1 MTTMALPSAYR
12 ENLEAAL
19 DPSRQKGQIFK
30 LTAPAD
36 ELGCV
41 DFGSNNTLSLGGSG
55 ATREELLRELARNP
69 NFAIGTGG
77 SRLLGGTTQYIDEL
91 ERDLAHFYNADE
103 GLIFPSGYEGNVAI
117 HATLPQTGD
126 AIIHDAKIHASS
138 RDGMRSSK
146 AHIIRPFAHNDPHS
160 LYDVL
165 EEVKLLEPAIADGLN
180 TVFVTIESIYSM
192 DGDVAPV
199 PEIVNEVKRA
209 LPKGNLVMILDEAHS
224 HGIVGPS
231 GAGLA
236 CQLGL
241 EHEFAVRLHTFG
253 KAIGAGGGIILC
265 DGLIKRYLV
274 SYARNFMFTTAPAFT
289 FFATIKA
296 AVSVMSSEEGDW
308 RRKQLQDRIYHFY
321 DLLFHHPQWEHV
333 RRSGILSIPTTDH
346 FMKGSS
352 FLVPII
358 PLITQPG
365 YSHRLEKWLLD
376 RGMHTHGV
384 RYPIVSM
391 AKERVRVMIHVENT
405 TEQVEALVKS
415 IMEWADQYAPSLSPT
430 TIKLRL

>member
-1 MTTMALPSAYR
+1 MALPSAYR

-19 DPSRQKGQIFK
+19 DPNRQKGQVFK

-36 ELGCV
+36 ELGCI
-41 DFGSNNTLSLGGSG
+41 DFGSNNTLSLGGSA
-55 ATREELLRELARNP
+55 ATREEFLRELARNP

-77 SRLLGGTTQYIDEL
+77 SRLLGGTTRYIDEL

-103 GLIFPSGYEGNVAI
+103 GLILPSGYEGNVAI

-126 AIIHDAKIHASS
+126 AIIHDAKIHAST

-146 AHIIRPFAHNDPHS
+146 AHIIRPFAHNDPQS

-199 PEIVNEVKRA
+199 AEIVNEAKRA

-253 KAIGAGGGIILC
+253 KAIGGGGGIILC
-265 DGLIKRYLV
+265 DGLVKRYLV
-274 SYARNFMFTTAPAFT
+274 SHARNFMFTTAPAFT

-296 AVSVMSSEEGDW
+296 AVTVMSSEEGDW

-321 DLLFHHPQWEHV
+321 DLLFHHPNWEHV
-333 RRSGILSIPTTDH
+333 RRSGILNIPTTDH
-346 FMKGSS
+346 FLKGSS

-358 PLITQPG
+358 PIITQPG

-376 RGMHTHGV
+376 RGMYTHGV
-384 RYPIVSM
+384 RYPVVPM
-391 AKERVRVMIHVENT
+391 AKERVRVMMHVENT
-405 TEQVEALVKS
+405 PEQIEALVKS
-415 IMEWADQYAPSLSPT
+415 IMEWADQYAPTLSPT
-430 TIKLRL
+430 TFKLRL

>member
-1 MTTMALPSAYR
+1 MALPSAFR
-12 ENLEAAL
+12 ESLEAAL
-19 DPSRQKGQIFK
+19 DPSRQKSQIFK

-41 DFGSNNTLSLGGSG
+41 DFGSNNTLSLGGSA
-55 ATREELLRELARNP
+55 ATRDEFLRELARNP

-77 SRLLGGTTQYIDEL
+77 SRLLGGTTHYIDEL

-103 GLIFPSGYEGNVAI
+103 GLILPSGFEGNVAI

-126 AIIHDAKIHASS
+126 AIIHDAKIHAST
-138 RDGMRSSK
+138 RDGMRASK
-146 AHIIRPFAHNDPHS
+146 AHIIRPFAHNDPQS

-165 EEVKLLEPAIADGLN
+165 EEVKLLEPAVADGLS

-199 PEIVNEVKRA
+199 AEIIHQAKRA
-209 LPKGNLVMILDEAHS
+209 LPKGNLVLIVDEAHS

-253 KAIGAGGGIILC
+253 KAIGAGGGIILSNS
-265 DGLIKRYLV
+265 LIKRYLV

-296 AVSVMSSEEGDW
+296 AVTVMSSEDGDW
-308 RRKQLQDRIYHFY
+308 RRKQLQDRVYHFY
-321 DLLFHHPQWEHV
+321 DLLFHHPQWEHI
-333 RRSGILSIPTTDH
+333 RRSGILSIPTAEQ
-346 FMKGSS
+346 FLKRPS

-358 PLITQPG
+358 PIITRPG
-365 YSHRLEKWLLD
+365 HSHALEKWLLD
-376 RGMHTHGV
+376 RGMHSHGV
-384 RYPIVSM
+384 RYPVVPM
-391 AKERVRVMIHVENT
+391 AKERVRVMMHVDNT
-405 TEQVEALVKS
+405 AEQIETLVKS

-430 TIKLRL
+430 TFKLRL

>member
-1 MTTMALPSAYR
+1 MVLPTTYR
-12 ENLEAAL
+12 QNLEAAL
-19 DPSRQKGQIFK
+19 DPHRQKGQIFK

-36 ELGCV
+36 EVGCI
-41 DFGSNNTLSLGGSG
+41 DFGSNNTLSLGGSS
-55 ATREELLRELARNP
+55 ATREEFLRELARNP

-91 ERDLAHFYNADE
+91 ERDLAHYYNAED

-126 AIIHDAKIHASS
+126 AIIHDAKIHAST

-146 AHIIRPFAHNDPHS
+146 AHMIRPFAHNDPQS

-199 PEIVNEVKRA
+199 AEIVKEAKRA
-209 LPKGNLVMILDEAHS
+209 LPKGNLIMILDEAHS
-224 HGIVGPS
+224 HGIIGPNGS
-231 GAGLA
+231 GLA
-236 CQLGL
+236 CHLGL
-241 EHEFAVRLHTFG
+241 EKEFAVRLHTYG
-253 KAIGAGGGIILC
+253 KAVGAGGAIVLC
-265 DGLIKRYLV
+265 DRLIKNYLV

-296 AVSVMSSEEGDW
+296 AATVMSGEEGNW
-308 RRKQLQDRIYHFY
+308 RRKQLQSRVYHFY

-333 RRSGILSIPTTDH
+333 RRSGVLSIPTTEQVA
-346 FMKGSS
+346 KGAS

-358 PLITQPG
+358 PVITRPG
-365 YSHRLEKWLLD
+365 HSHKLEKWLRD
-376 RGMHTHGV
+376 RRLHTHGV
-384 RYPIVSM
+384 RYPVVPM
-391 AKERVRVMIHVENT
+391 AKERVRVMMHVDNT
-405 TEQVEALVKS
+405 EEQIEALVKS
-415 IMEWADQYAPSLSPT
+415 IMEWAEQYAPPLSPA
-430 TIKLRL
+430 TIKLHL

>member
-1 MTTMALPSAYR
+1 MALPSAYCQ
-12 ENLEAAL
+12 NLEAAL
-19 DPSRQKGQIFK
+19 DPRRQKGQIFR

-36 ELGCV
+36 EVGCI
-41 DFGSNNTLSLGGSG
+41 DFGSNNTLSLGGSS
-55 ATREELLRELARNP
+55 ATREEFLDELARNP

-77 SRLLGGTTQYIDEL
+77 SRLLGGTTEYIDEL
-91 ERDLAHFYNADE
+91 ERDLANYYNADA

-126 AIIHDAKIHASS
+126 AIIHDAKIHAST

-146 AHIIRPFAHNDPHS
+146 AHIIRPFAHNDPQS

-199 PEIVNEVKRA
+199 AEIVKEAKRA
-209 LPKGNLVMILDEAHS
+209 LPKGNLIMILDEAHS
-224 HGIVGPS
+224 HGIIGPN

-236 CQLGL
+236 CHLGL
-241 EHEFAVRLHTFG
+241 EREFAVRLHTYG
-253 KAIGAGGGIILC
+253 KAVGAGGGIVLC
-265 DGLIKRYLV
+265 DDLIKKYLV
-274 SYARNFMFTTAPAFT
+274 SYARNFMFTTAPSFT

-296 AVSVMSSEEGDW
+296 AATVMSSDEGNW

-321 DLLFHHPQWEHV
+321 DLLLHHPQWEQV
-333 RRSGILSIPTTDH
+333 RQSGVLSIPTIDG
-346 FMKGSS
+346 FAKDAS

-358 PLITQPG
+358 PVITRPG
-365 YSHRLEKWLLD
+365 QSQKLEKWLGD
-376 RGMHTHGV
+376 RGLHTHGV
-384 RYPIVSM
+384 RYPVVPM
-391 AKERVRVMIHVENT
+391 AKERVRVMIHVDNT
-405 TEQVEALVKS
+405 EEQIGALVKS
-415 IMEWADQYAPSLSPT
+415 IMEWAEQYASPPST
-430 TIKLRL
+430 TFKLRL